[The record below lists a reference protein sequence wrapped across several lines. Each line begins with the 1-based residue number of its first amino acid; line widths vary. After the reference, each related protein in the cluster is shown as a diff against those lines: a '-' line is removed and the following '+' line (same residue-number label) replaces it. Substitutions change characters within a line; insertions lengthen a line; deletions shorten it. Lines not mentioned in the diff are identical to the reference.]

1 MNEST
6 KQSELVVMEDPN
18 NPGGNTG
25 KQVQRKR
32 GKEETGKFKSSLISE
47 QDDDDASMQAEQ
59 EDTVYSYLEEE
70 TEDFERELMYLHKK
84 QKSINQGPRKV
95 GGGGVAQS
103 LL

>member
-32 GKEETGKFKSSLISE
+32 RGKEETGKFKSSLISE
-47 QDDDDASMQAEQ
+47 QDDDDEVSMQAE
-59 EDTVYSYLEEE
+59 
-70 TEDFERELMYLHKK
+70 
-84 QKSINQGPRKV
+84 
-95 GGGGVAQS
+95 
-103 LL
+103 